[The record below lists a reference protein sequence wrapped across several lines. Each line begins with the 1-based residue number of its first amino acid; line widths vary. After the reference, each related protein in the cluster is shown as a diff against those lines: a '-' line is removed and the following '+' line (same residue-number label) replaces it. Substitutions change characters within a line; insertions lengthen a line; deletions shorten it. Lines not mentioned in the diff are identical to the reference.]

1 MPNAAAH
8 PTKMG
13 LNPPAHPTKVGLNPG
28 LPGYG
33 HCGVKSG
40 CGSYQYGAKSG
51 CGSYQYGAK
60 SASDN
65 CGDKSGTLH
74 YVYIYEPNHIGFQ
87 TVNAEPELVC
97 HVTGLVQMEAGQFDS
112 EHSFGSEA
120 ALDEERTDSLLSY
133 LQCKNQK
140 RREGCTSSCHCGWP
154 NDGSARPRHR
164 KAKQMRKEKI

>member
-1 MPNAAAH
+1 MIQGYRFSRADLPNAAAH

-51 CGSYQYGAK
+51 CRSYQYGAKSGCGSYQYGAK

-74 YVYIYEPNHIGFQ
+74 YVYIYELNHIRFQ
-87 TVNAEPELVC
+87 TVNAE
-97 HVTGLVQMEAGQFDS
+97 H
-112 EHSFGSEA
+112 
-120 ALDEERTDSLLSY
+120 
-133 LQCKNQK
+133 
-140 RREGCTSSCHCGWP
+140 
-154 NDGSARPRHR
+154 
-164 KAKQMRKEKI
+164 